1 MNRWLLGLV
10 GVLCFCVGCG
20 ESPPPPKPAPT
31 SGGGKSAPASSTTA
45 AGGKKKADPAP
56 TPDAP
61 KEDAPK
67 ADAAPAKDAPAK
79 DEPAKDA
86 PAKDEP
92 AKDEPAKKDGEKPGE
107 EPAPTEKPL
116 SALQQA
122 VQVAQGG
129 EFPKAIEMLKAA
141 READKKNREL
151 VIGLAQF
158 TQIQAAQL
166 LQGGEADKANPL
178 FLESAQ
184 HARLLRD
191 EFGPIKGNEG
201 RLVAMAL
208 YNGACVEAKSGKADD
223 AVKTLGEAIDS
234 GFDDLNQL
242 DGDDDFA
249 AIREQDG
256 YKKVRAEAE
265 TKIAAAAKKA
275 IAEELK
281 NFESFEFA
289 FELKDLEGKTVKL
302 SDFKD
307 KVVIVDIWGTWC
319 PPCRME
325 IPHFVALDK
334 KYREKG
340 LQIVGINFERG
351 EPDAVNKL
359 IKEFAKE
366 HGIEYKLVLGEES
379 LLEKVPNFEGFPTTI
394 FIDRTGKVR
403 LKEVGYRPMQTL
415 ESVVTALLGE

>member
-20 ESPPPPKPAPT
+20 ESPPPPKPAQS
-31 SGGGKSAPASSTTA
+31 SGGGKSTPASSTTG
-45 AGGKKKADPAP
+45 AGGKKKADSPA
-56 TPDAP
+56 AP
-61 KEDAPK
+61 KETKEPAKEEAPKDDAPK
-67 ADAAPAKDAPAK
+67 ADAPKADAPKTEGDAPAK
-79 DEPAKDA
+79 
-86 PAKDEP
+86 KDE
-92 AKDEPAKKDGEKPGE
+92 EKPGE
-107 EPAPTEKPL
+107 EGAAPEKPL

-122 VQVAQGG
+122 IQVAQGG

-208 YNGACVEAKSGKADD
+208 YNGACVEAKGGKADD

-249 AIREQDG
+249 SIREQDA

-359 IKEFAKE
+359 ITEFAKE